1 MSHCDLGYTA
11 PAGKVRRQ
19 HVEHLRAVLAL
30 CRTTHD
36 LPDGRRYK
44 WTCEASW
51 TVKEFLAHA
60 EPAERAEFFDFV
72 RAGLIELA
80 GFFGIL
86 QSELAS
92 MEELIRN
99 CQYSLELAQAERFDV
114 RTAVINDVPGIHSG
128 LVEVLAG
135 CGVPYLLWGP
145 NTFRSLVGWSD
156 LPNLFY
162 LQSKSGRR
170 VLVWRNGHDRR
181 IGPRESVGCQADY
194 GLGDQYVITPYR
206 QARGLDDAGNLAFVE
221 RGVTEAA
228 GRKALDQLLEKM
240 ACDRYPYD
248 AVLLQ
253 CTADNRGPDR
263 HLVETVEALNRDYA
277 DLTFRIATPAEFFR
291 YVESRYTPNIP
302 IYAGEFIDSWTDG
315 AGGSAQATAAHRAVQ
330 TQVERV
336 ELVLARAGNA
346 DPATVAKLREIYENL
361 LLYSEHT
368 FGVRGYNWWMLD
380 RAALVQSWRDKA
392 AHVCRAETLL
402 ATINPLSSTPEPH
415 LAAGKSVQGE
425 STIENCFYRIRI
437 AQDGCVVSI
446 LDRELDRELID
457 ADHQMPFGVPIFTR
471 LTGLFEGSPGSG
483 GGKYDPI
490 EAQLFRGRPRQISV
504 EHQAN
509 RIDLTA
515 EIVFDSPPA
524 AIRGRT
530 TLTLHADAKRID
542 LACTLVKDENPEK
555 EAVYIAFPW
564 KLSKSAF
571 TTRLEMAGH
580 LLRFPEDLLSC
591 SHSDFVGVRHLACM
605 ADEDLAVMWLTH
617 DAPLVQIGGLRTLAW
632 AGHDYQPAEPL
643 LISYA
648 MNNTWPTNFQLWQG
662 GQFAFRY
669 SLTSTRRFD
678 PAACYRFKHAVLSPE
693 FAEVDLQPA
702 NVVLSGVQL
711 RDDGAA
717 DVRLLEIGGQT
728 GVGRLAWPFVRE
740 ARLTDLAGRILNVLP
755 VEADAVEFPFAPYQ
769 LINVQIRTQEWW
781 ATSTERSVHGQV

>member
-368 FGVRGYNWWMLD
+368 FGVRGYNWRRLD
-380 RAALVQSWRDKA
+380 RTTLVQSWRDKA
-392 AHVCRAETLL
+392 DYVHRAKTAL
-402 ATINPLSSTPEPH
+402 AEIAPSASVTGPQAVSGATPSHEP
-415 LAAGKSVQGE
+415 V
-425 STIENCFYRIRI
+425 IENRFYRIE
-437 AQDGCVVSI
+437 ASKNGQTVSI
-446 LDRELDRELID
+446 VDRELDREVID
-457 ADHQMPFGVPIFTR
+457 AGHEWPFGGMVFTR
-471 LTGLFEGSPGSG
+471 LSGLSEGSPGLG
-483 GGKYDPI
+483 GGKYDPVRT
-490 EAQLFRGRPRQISV
+490 ETYVGRPQRPRV
-504 EHQAN
+504 ERKTD
-509 RIDLTA
+509 RIELTA
-515 EIVFDSPPA
+515 EVVFDRPPID
-524 AIRGRT
+524 IRGQT
-530 TLTLHADAKRID
+530 ALVLYANEKRID
-542 LACTLVKDENPEK
+542 LINTVVKDESPDK
-555 EAVYIAFPW
+555 EAVYFAFPW